1 MSGSDIVT
9 YLILIGIVAGTVG
22 WWKIF
27 EKADEAGWKAIIP
40 IYSAIVGLRIAGRP
54 WWWVLLLFI
63 PFVQVV
69 VLVIWFNE
77 LSKSFG
83 KSAGFTLGLVLL
95 HPIFALILGFDDAQ
109 YRSLGGVGTQPLPTP
124 TS

>member
-1 MSGSDIVT
+1 
-9 YLILIGIVAGTVG
+9 
-22 WWKIF
+22 
-27 EKADEAGWKAIIP
+27 
-40 IYSAIVGLRIAGRP
+40 
-54 WWWVLLLFI
+54 
-63 PFVQVV
+63 VQVV

-95 HPIFALILGFDDAQ
+95 HPIFALILGFGDAQ
-109 YRSLGGVGTQPLPTP
+109 YRGPGGIASQPLPPP